1 MQKLIN
7 YTDFFQF
14 FLSQPIA
21 ILSGGV
27 TEQEAI
33 QELQECCLF
42 PITIIRDPNNPFFRA
57 TIRNIKAQGVKQKV
71 LSIILPIGY
80 NRQFLS

>member
-1 MQKLIN
+1 MQRPIN
-7 YTDFFQF
+7 YTDIFTF

-27 TEQEAI
+27 TEEEAI
-33 QELQECCLF
+33 QELQESCLF
-42 PITIIRDPNNPFFRA
+42 PITIIRDSNNPFFKA
-57 TIRNIKAQGVKQKV
+57 TVRNIKAQGVQQKV

-80 NRQFLS
+80 HKEYLS

>member
-1 MQKLIN
+1 MQKPIN
-7 YTDFFQF
+7 YTDFFTF

-27 TEQEAI
+27 TEEEAI
-33 QELQECCLF
+33 EELEEFCLF
-42 PITIIRDPNNPFFRA
+42 PITIIRDSKNPLFKS
-57 TIRNIKAQGVKQKV
+57 TVKSMKAQGVQQKV

-80 NRQFLS
+80 NKEFIS

>member
-1 MQKLIN
+1 MQKHIN
-7 YTDFFQF
+7 YTDFFTF

-27 TEQEAI
+27 TEEEAI
-33 QELQECCLF
+33 QELQEFCLF
-42 PITIIRDPNNPFFRA
+42 PITIIRDPKNPFFRA
-57 TIRNIKAQGVKQKV
+57 TIRNMQAQGVQQRV

-80 NRQFLS
+80 HKEFLS